1 MADPTL
7 EFLVVNLS
15 KIESIVE
22 ELPRIGKRSELKAK
36 ADEILRLTEMVRQQ
50 AYRLVDTKPKE
61 TYVPDFKQYGGGTAG
76 KKEGGE
82 PGGG

>member
-1 MADPTL
+1 MPDPAL

-36 ADEILRLTEMVRQQ
+36 ADEILRLTEMVRRQ
-50 AYRLVDTKPKE
+50 AYALADSKPKE
-61 TYVPDFKQYGGGTAG
+61 TYAPNFENLWGGRPKSDG
-76 KKEGGE
+76 KDSSG
-82 PGGG
+82 